1 MIDTI
6 TQDTFTDA
14 MTKKGFGFSYEG
26 ANALFDYLE
35 DLENDTETKI
45 NFDPIAFRCEY
56 HEFEDL
62 EEARDNYSN
71 DFDTLDEL
79 RDRTTV
85 IEIPKSKRLIIQAY

>member
-45 NFDPIAFRCEY
+45 EFDPIAFRCDFTEY
-56 HEFEDL
+56 ENLKEIQDNYQDIKNIDDL
-62 EEARDNYSN
+62 ENN
-71 DFDTLDEL
+71 
-79 RDRTTV
+79 TTV
-85 IEIPKSKRLIIQAY
+85 IQVPNTKKIIIQNY

>member
-45 NFDPIAFRCEY
+45 NFDPIAFRCDFTEY
-56 HEFEDL
+56 ENLKEIQKHYQDIKNIDDL
-62 EEARDNYSN
+62 ENN
-71 DFDTLDEL
+71 
-79 RDRTTV
+79 TTV
-85 IEIPKSKRLIIQAY
+85 IQVPNTKKIIIQNY

>member
-35 DLENDTETKI
+35 NLENDTETKI
-45 NFDPIAFRCEY
+45 EFDPIAFRCDFTEY
-56 HEFEDL
+56 ENLKEIQDNYQDIKNIDDL
-62 EEARDNYSN
+62 ENN
-71 DFDTLDEL
+71 
-79 RDRTTV
+79 TTV
-85 IEIPKSKRLIIQAY
+85 IQVPNTKKIIIQNY

>member
-1 MIDTI
+1 MIDII

-45 NFDPIAFRCEY
+45 DFDPIAFRCDFTEY
-56 HEFEDL
+56 ENLKEIKEHYQDIKNIDDL
-62 EEARDNYSN
+62 KNN
-71 DFDTLDEL
+71 
-79 RDRTTV
+79 TTV
-85 IEIPKSKRLIIQAY
+85 IQVPNTKKIIIQNY